1 MTKAKGAPKKTVL
14 FGIGAAIILLLLTLV
29 IYQVDSTEYA
39 VVTQFGQPVRVVED
53 AGLKIKLPD
62 PIQSVQRLDKRVQV
76 YQTSSIEL
84 LTLDRLN
91 VSLDYYGTWKIVD
104 PILFLQTVRDNIGA
118 EARLLDVFSSSLSV
132 QLGQYKLEQLV
143 NTDAEKL
150 ELDTMIADTVAYAKE
165 RAAEYGIEVVDAQIR
180 VLNFPEANK
189 QSVYDRMS
197 AEREQMAQRYRSE
210 GSEEASNIRANA
222 EKEQQ
227 LILAEAYQKVQEIMG
242 EGDAE
247 AIRIYGEAFQ
257 KDPEFYEFIRT
268 LETYEKTIDGNT
280 TLILPSTS
288 EILKYLGGSGNKKEE
303 QSMKKFSLDQL
314 RETVNR
320 FFLRL
325 AAIPQGSGKGG
336 KKEGSVRND
345 LKNAFRHI
353 NPKKAGLGVLG
364 GVIAVYLLSGIYV
377 VNPGEQAVVRRFG
390 AVLDQ
395 TVTEGLHYRLPWPI
409 DKVQTVNVSEVRRAD
424 IGMTLPEHIHQPD
437 DEPQAIQLLTADENI
452 ITTQAI
458 VHYRVSNAAKF
469 LYNVNG
475 NSEQLVR
482 YSVEAALVQL
492 MASVPVD
499 NILSTDKVAAQNGV
513 MELAQEALDRYDA
526 GIQITAFN
534 IQNVVPPDPV
544 SSAFL
549 DVTNAMSE
557 RETSINEANGYYNSL
572 IPQARAEANRMIS
585 NAEAYKQEQVSRATG
600 DTEKFLSML
609 KEYQSN
615 SSIYT
620 ADTTKYRLLLETLD
634 KILPTVK
641 LYIVDSS
648 DGSVDVKLFDPSI
661 SGAAI
666 TANSQG

>member
-150 ELDTMIADTVAYAKE
+150 ELDTMIADTVASAKE

-288 EILKYLGGSGNKKEE
+288 EILKYLGGSGN
-303 QSMKKFSLDQL
+303 
-314 RETVNR
+314 
-320 FFLRL
+320 
-325 AAIPQGSGKGG
+325 
-336 KKEGSVRND
+336 
-345 LKNAFRHI
+345 
-353 NPKKAGLGVLG
+353 
-364 GVIAVYLLSGIYV
+364 
-377 VNPGEQAVVRRFG
+377 
-390 AVLDQ
+390 
-395 TVTEGLHYRLPWPI
+395 
-409 DKVQTVNVSEVRRAD
+409 
-424 IGMTLPEHIHQPD
+424 
-437 DEPQAIQLLTADENI
+437 
-452 ITTQAI
+452 
-458 VHYRVSNAAKF
+458 
-469 LYNVNG
+469 
-475 NSEQLVR
+475 
-482 YSVEAALVQL
+482 
-492 MASVPVD
+492 
-499 NILSTDKVAAQNGV
+499 
-513 MELAQEALDRYDA
+513 
-526 GIQITAFN
+526 
-534 IQNVVPPDPV
+534 
-544 SSAFL
+544 
-549 DVTNAMSE
+549 
-557 RETSINEANGYYNSL
+557 
-572 IPQARAEANRMIS
+572 
-585 NAEAYKQEQVSRATG
+585 
-600 DTEKFLSML
+600 
-609 KEYQSN
+609 
-615 SSIYT
+615 
-620 ADTTKYRLLLETLD
+620 
-634 KILPTVK
+634 
-641 LYIVDSS
+641 
-648 DGSVDVKLFDPSI
+648 
-661 SGAAI
+661 
-666 TANSQG
+666 